1 MSAVGRV
8 WRSYS
13 NAEKRDIGIYIVGIM
28 FYKLGL
34 EFFNG
39 SITTLATDRF
49 NAASAFTKIGA
60 AQGLNQAAQCVGAIL
75 IAPLVKRWPT
85 RTVLSAAIIMFSLM
99 TAILLIV
106 DAGTGGKFK
115 DLETN
120 EKRYGTW
127 NPNLLFLI
135 WTVSGICYG
144 MVELIRRVIP
154 ADIVGG
160 HVDKLRRMDAT
171 VHIFYEV
178 AGTSGAFASSSAIS
192 RWGNNKSFFLTPV
205 DFRTVFFGFA
215 GATWLFI
222 STLSFAREAAVNE
235 EMEAAGLAGVDRSK
249 RPSTNYLVMVWRGFR
264 SFGESVWV
272 GARLIFTNRCFI
284 WLIPSYAIALYL
296 HRFLENTLAPA
307 FARRVLN
314 VSAWSQIIVGGSNF
328 GELLGAL
335 AVLLLSDYVPTP
347 LPWLRFDAV
356 ALNIV
361 WVLPT
366 FARIA
371 TPDVSWAWKVAGCFI
386 PISMG
391 WAAGDV
397 SLAAYIQSVLSDSA
411 FHHERVSA
419 LGAVMVCDSFKILPK
434 LWNVTHL
441 TSLKAFLYTTYIVLN
456 AFLSVVLGHVI
467 DNDLKA
473 NDNIIQSLKTV
484 GGVHFTVAC
493 AVVLASTFVPK
504 GAFSFNPKAL
514 GRITTGG
521 TPVHSDSEMDMWLAG
536 PFQSF
541 FRPERRIHGKQPPL
555 IPPNIVRNQKYN
567 IFAFFPVVFYE
578 QFKFFFNLY
587 FLVALSQFV
596 PALKIGF
603 IVTYVH
609 RTLGVRV
616 VRDDRKGGLRRL
628 QTAPAR
634 QGDSSGTCFIRT
646 DQLDGETDWKLRV
659 AVPPETQKMDEKNLP
674 AIDAE
679 IYADPPIKDIHTFLG
694 TFTLNK
700 PPAAQGDQG
709 LPLQELPP
717 SVSPLTAENIL
728 WSNTVLAAGSAVGF
742 VIYTGSE
749 TRAVMNTSHPETKVG
764 LLELEIN
771 KLAKILCA
779 VTLVMSVV
787 LVALNGFRGLWY
799 VYVFR
804 FLILF
809 SSIIPISLRVN
820 LDMGKTV
827 YANQIMNDPEIPN
840 TIVRTST
847 LPEELGRITYLLS
860 DKTGT
865 LTQNEMEM
873 RKLHMGT
880 MSYGADAMDEVTH
893 QLAVA
898 FGAEQGSGH
907 HKQPSMSTGAQLAT
921 RGRRDMSSRVRDVV
935 LSLALCHNVTPVTN
949 DDGTV
954 TYQASSPDEVAIVTW
969 TASVGLTLVF
979 RDRTK
984 MELQTPTGARV
995 TYDILDIFPFTSE
1008 SKRMG
1013 IVVRETQTGEITFL
1027 QKGADVVMAKIV
1039 QRNDWLEE
1047 ETSNMA
1053 REGLRTLV
1061 MARKRLSSQLY
1072 KEFASQ
1078 HHAASVKLEGRNEAM
1093 AAVVTEFLEHD
1104 LELLGLTGVEDK
1116 LQDDVKSTLELL
1128 RNAGIKIWMLTGDK
1142 VETARCIAISTKL
1155 VARNQYIH
1163 EMSKLKTADQIRD
1176 QLDFL
1181 QNKLDCCLV
1190 IDGESLQ
1197 LCLNLFQ
1204 NEFIEITTKLSAV
1217 VACRCSPTQKADVAR
1232 LIRKATKKRVCCIG
1246 DGGNDVSMIQ
1256 AADVGVGIVG
1266 KEGKQASLA
1275 ADFSVTQFSYLTK
1288 LLLWHGRNSYR
1299 RSAKL
1304 AQFVIH
1310 RGLIISIMQAVFSA
1324 IFYFA
1329 PIALYQGWLLV
1340 GYATVYTMAPVFSLV
1355 LDRDVNEDLALL
1367 YPELYKELTKGR
1379 SLSFKTFF
1387 QWCMI
1392 SLYQGAA
1399 IMIMSLVLF
1408 ENEFLHIVSISF
1420 TALIL
1425 NELIMVALEIT
1436 TWHVYM
1442 VISEVVT
1449 LFFYVI
1455 SIAFL
1460 PEYFDL
1466 SFVVSVGFAWKTA
1479 VIVAI
1484 STIPLYI
1491 IKLIRRKVAPAAS
1504 SKLL

>member
-1 MSAVGRV
+1 MPPATVV
-8 WRSYS
+8 TKVAATTVS
-13 NAEKRDIGIYIVGIM
+13 NTQRQKINFASRAFQKSRRRDGDDEEEQGLLRGDDDGDGDEGDGHTPKRDY
-28 FYKLGL
+28 
-34 EFFNG
+34 
-39 SITTLATDRF
+39 
-49 NAASAFTKIGA
+49 
-60 AQGLNQAAQCVGAIL
+60 AISPAESL
-75 IAPLVKRWPT
+75 KSHGYSSKDKS
-85 RTVLSAAIIMFSLM
+85 RTVPFRPS
-99 TAILLIV
+99 
-106 DAGTGGKFK
+106 
-115 DLETN
+115 
-120 EKRYGTW
+120 
-127 NPNLLFLI
+127 
-135 WTVSGICYG
+135 
-144 MVELIRRVIP
+144 
-154 ADIVGG
+154 
-160 HVDKLRRMDAT
+160 DKLQ
-171 VHIFYEV
+171 
-178 AGTSGAFASSSAIS
+178 
-192 RWGNNKSFFLTPV
+192 
-205 DFRTVFFGFA
+205 
-215 GATWLFI
+215 
-222 STLSFAREAAVNE
+222 
-235 EMEAAGLAGVDRSK
+235 SK
-249 RPSTNYLVMVWRGFR
+249 F
-264 SFGESVWV
+264 
-272 GARLIFTNRCFI
+272 
-284 WLIPSYAIALYL
+284 
-296 HRFLENTLAPA
+296 PA
-307 FARRVLN
+307 NL
-314 VSAWSQIIVGGSNF
+314 
-328 GELLGAL
+328 
-335 AVLLLSDYVPTP
+335 
-347 LPWLRFDAV
+347 
-356 ALNIV
+356 
-361 WVLPT
+361 
-366 FARIA
+366 
-371 TPDVSWAWKVAGCFI
+371 
-386 PISMG
+386 
-391 WAAGDV
+391 
-397 SLAAYIQSVLSDSA
+397 
-411 FHHERVSA
+411 
-419 LGAVMVCDSFKILPK
+419 
-434 LWNVTHL
+434 
-441 TSLKAFLYTTYIVLN
+441 
-456 AFLSVVLGHVI
+456 
-467 DNDLKA
+467 
-473 NDNIIQSLKTV
+473 
-484 GGVHFTVAC
+484 
-493 AVVLASTFVPK
+493 
-504 GAFSFNPKAL
+504 
-514 GRITTGG
+514 
-521 TPVHSDSEMDMWLAG
+521 
-536 PFQSF
+536 
-541 FRPERRIHGKQPPL
+541 
-555 IPPNIVRNQKYN
+555 VRNQKYN
-567 IFAFFPVVFYE
+567 IFTFLPVVFYE

-587 FLVALSQFV
+587 FLLVALSQFI

-603 IVTYVH
+603 IVTYIAPLAFVLFVTMGKEAYDDYKRHQRDREANSQRYLILEPSMTSTNPKQDPYSLAESSSLAPHSSLTSFLNTRSVPSSSLKVGDLVH
-609 RTLGVRV
+609 LEKNQRV
-616 VRDDRKGGLRRL
+616 
-628 QTAPAR
+628 PA
-634 QGDSSGTCFIRT
+634 DMVLLKTSDASGTCFIRT

-659 AVPPETQKMDEKNLP
+659 AVPETQKLEEGELVG
-674 AIDAE
+674 IDAE
-679 IYADPPIKDIHTFLG
+679 IYADEPIKDIHTFIG
-694 TFTLNK
+694 TFTLSR
-700 PPAAQGDQG
+700 PPRPTSPDVSTTD
-709 LPLQELPP
+709 LPLHPLPP
-717 SVSPLTAENIL
+717 SISPLTAENVL

-764 LLELEIN
+764 LLDFEIN
-771 KLAKILCA
+771 RLAKILCA
-779 VTLVMSVV
+779 VTFALSLV

-799 VYVFR
+799 IYVFR

-827 YANQIMNDPEIPN
+827 YAHHIMNDTEIPG

-873 RKLHMGT
+873 KKLHMGT
-880 MSYGADAMDEVTH
+880 MSYGADSMDEVAH

-898 FGAEQGSGH
+898 FGENAEHAHMRQGSLA
-907 HKQPSMSTGAQLAT
+907 TGAQLAT

-979 RDRTK
+979 RDRTR
-984 MELQTPTGARV
+984 MELQTPTSARLI
-995 TYDILDIFPFTSE
+995 YDILEIFPFTSE

-1013 IVVRETQTGEITFL
+1013 IVVKDVNTGEILFL

-1047 ETSNMA
+1047 ETANMA

-1061 MARKRLSSQLY
+1061 MARKRVSGAVY
-1072 KEFASQ
+1072 AEFKRRHHDASI
-1078 HHAASVKLEGRNEAM
+1078 KLDGRNEAM
-1093 AAVVTEFLEHD
+1093 QDVVAEYLEHD

-1116 LQDDVKSTLELL
+1116 LQDDVKGTLEIL

-1142 VETARCIAISTKL
+1142 IETARCIAISTKL

-1163 EMSKLKTADQIRD
+1163 EVAKLKTADEVRD
-1176 QLDFL
+1176 QLEFL

-1197 LCLNLFQ
+1197 LCLNLFK

-1232 LIRKATKKRVCCIG
+1232 LIRHHTKKRVCCIG

-1256 AADVGVGIVG
+1256 AADVGIGIVG

-1329 PIALYQGWLLV
+1329 PIALYQGWLMV

-1379 SLSFKTFF
+1379 ALSYKTFF
-1387 QWCMI
+1387 QWLMI

-1436 TWHVYM
+1436 TWHLYM
-1442 VISEVVT
+1442 VVSEIVT
-1449 LFFYVI
+1449 LFFYVL

-1466 SFVVSVGFAWKTA
+1466 SFVVTIPFAWKVA

-1484 STIPLYI
+1484 SALPLWI
-1491 IKLIRRKVAPAAS
+1491 FKLIRSRVAPAAS